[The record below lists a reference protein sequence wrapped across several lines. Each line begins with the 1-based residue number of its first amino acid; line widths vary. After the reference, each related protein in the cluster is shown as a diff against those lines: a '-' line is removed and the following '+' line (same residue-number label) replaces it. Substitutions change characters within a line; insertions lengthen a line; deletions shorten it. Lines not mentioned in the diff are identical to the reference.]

1 MYANVRRLDSSE
13 SGPKGLDVEKSCMDG
28 EEASMCSRS
37 GGERLAPNLTRASCW
52 ELRSLSIFLY
62 SFLSEPVDLVV
73 YRSQPPV
80 TLQSGVLKFRAPVT
94 ASKS

>member
-1 MYANVRRLDSSE
+1 VRRDESSE
-13 SGPKGLDVEKSCMDG
+13 SGPKAEEVEKSCMLGDV
-28 EEASMCSRS
+28 ASMCSRS
-37 GGERLAPNLTRASCW
+37 GGEREAPSLRSAACC
-52 ELRSLSIFLY
+52 ELRSASMFLY

-80 TLQSGVLKFRAPVT
+80 TLQSGVLKLRAVVT